1 MNQLDFVLRGGDC
14 GVTETSDHLFFDC
27 KLATSLWCKIM
38 HWLGIYCPVSN
49 SVNEYDMQLCNAY
62 LFIKEVRQGIQTV
75 WLTYFWSIWKEKKR
89 IFSNQGVSVDVLLD
103 KVKVLAW

>member
-1 MNQLDFVLRGGDC
+1 
-14 GVTETSDHLFFDC
+14 
-27 KLATSLWCKIM
+27 M

-75 WLTYFWSIWKEKKR
+75 WLMTYFWSIWKEKK
-89 IFSNQGVSVDVLLD
+89 NL
-103 KVKVLAW
+103 